1 MIYYI
6 SIVSLE
12 RGKNNMQFL
21 KRLLPAGLLLALTG
35 CGEASSV
42 GVIGG
47 ADGPTAVF
55 VTTATKTNPAVW
67 PTVALV
73 VIAAVIGV
81 IVWLKHRK

>member
-1 MIYYI
+1 
-6 SIVSLE
+6 
-12 RGKNNMQFL
+12 MQFL
-21 KRLLPAGLLLALTG
+21 KRLLPAGLLLALAG

-67 PTVALV
+67 PTV